1 MFFRGGFALLLAL
14 GYNALCQTP
23 MVVPGQAA
31 GTQPEKPKADCVLA
45 GQVLNAVTGEPLRKA
60 SIQLHSQNQGQ
71 NPPREREVDAAG
83 HFEFRDIEPG
93 RYSLNASRTGF
104 SSQAYGAK
112 RPGGSGGTTITLIAA
127 QTIKD
132 LTFKLIPHAV
142 IIGRVADDDGEP
154 LANIEV
160 SARRQEWQGRK
171 RQWSMSGYASTN
183 DLGEYRM
190 FGVAPGNYVISAA
203 KRRNFNWSALEPG
216 VSGKPEEDLVT
227 TYYPG
232 AIDAAL
238 ATRLTVRSGT
248 ETRGI
253 DLKMLK
259 SRVVRVRGTVI
270 DGTTGRPARNSVALM
285 TARGRGYGGIL
296 DLAQAMVRDQKGSF
310 EFRGVAPGS
319 YTVHVQS
326 GMPGQQLAAT
336 AQVEVSDSDVNG
348 LLLTLG
354 AGTEMP
360 GEVKIEGQSQ
370 GQSDSTGGQM
380 MVYLAPWE
388 DDSIMFGGGGTS
400 AVKDDGSFTLKNV
413 QPAKYRVTVSGL
425 DGAYL
430 KAARFGD
437 ADVLESGLDLSQGV
451 TGGALRLVVSK
462 SAAEVSGTVQGEDG
476 KPLAG
481 ASVVLVP
488 AEQYREQW
496 GTYGTGSTDQYGVFK
511 TRALRP
517 GDYTIY
523 AWEDLEGAEYMDP
536 EFLKLFEKK
545 GVKLTLK
552 EGAKETQQL
561 TAIPAEAT
569 RALRGQ

>member
-142 IIGRVADDDGEP
+142 IIGRVFHVRVPGQ
-154 LANIEV
+154 L
-160 SARRQEWQGRK
+160 R
-171 RQWSMSGYASTN
+171 
-183 DLGEYRM
+183 

-248 ETRGI
+248 ETRAVG
-253 DLKMLK
+253 
-259 SRVVRVRGTVI
+259 SAT
-270 DGTTGRPARNSVALM
+270 PSV
-285 TARGRGYGGIL
+285 
-296 DLAQAMVRDQKGSF
+296 S
-310 EFRGVAPGS
+310 
-319 YTVHVQS
+319 
-326 GMPGQQLAAT
+326 
-336 AQVEVSDSDVNG
+336 
-348 LLLTLG
+348 
-354 AGTEMP
+354 
-360 GEVKIEGQSQ
+360 
-370 GQSDSTGGQM
+370 
-380 MVYLAPWE
+380 
-388 DDSIMFGGGGTS
+388 
-400 AVKDDGSFTLKNV
+400 
-413 QPAKYRVTVSGL
+413 
-425 DGAYL
+425 
-430 KAARFGD
+430 
-437 ADVLESGLDLSQGV
+437 
-451 TGGALRLVVSK
+451 
-462 SAAEVSGTVQGEDG
+462 
-476 KPLAG
+476 
-481 ASVVLVP
+481 
-488 AEQYREQW
+488 
-496 GTYGTGSTDQYGVFK
+496 
-511 TRALRP
+511 
-517 GDYTIY
+517 
-523 AWEDLEGAEYMDP
+523 
-536 EFLKLFEKK
+536 
-545 GVKLTLK
+545 
-552 EGAKETQQL
+552 
-561 TAIPAEAT
+561 
-569 RALRGQ
+569 